1 MLPEIRKQRFNA
13 EESAFE
19 LQMNF
24 IYELGTRY
32 PNNGKEFSD
41 FLDCLVFLKVL
52 LNILTKSGE
61 FFLLDMHSFN
71 VWICCCGFFWWNS
84 SWCGMFWLN
93 KDFIMSSWSIKKH
106 CHSVQGDVWK
116 IQYCIACQISACI
129 CVLLL
134 KQPTKKNLHRQRKSD
149 QICKDTTCC
158 TCRIWILL
166 LSS

>member
-1 MLPEIRKQRFNA
+1 MLPEIRQQRFNA

-32 PNNGKEFSD
+32 PNNGKKFSD

-71 VWICCCGFFWWNS
+71 V
-84 SWCGMFWLN
+84 
-93 KDFIMSSWSIKKH
+93 
-106 CHSVQGDVWK
+106 
-116 IQYCIACQISACI
+116 
-129 CVLLL
+129 
-134 KQPTKKNLHRQRKSD
+134 
-149 QICKDTTCC
+149 
-158 TCRIWILL
+158 
-166 LSS
+166 